1 MTINHAD
8 STSAAHPSQSHP
20 AETPETQDLNVI
32 VVGAGFGGLGVA
44 RELKQAGVDFL
55 VLEENPEVG
64 GVWWDNSYPGA
75 NCDVPSHLYSY
86 DFAPWRDIAV
96 RYPDQRAILSYLR
109 GIADRHGLRPH
120 LRLNTAV
127 AAATYCDD
135 DGRWTITTHRGEAYR
150 ADHVVWAVGQ
160 LHRPRIP
167 DIPGRSEFAGAAF
180 HSARWDHS
188 VEWAGRDVAVIGTGS
203 SGAQIVP
210 ELART
215 AARVTVY
222 QRTPAWILPKPDQR
236 FGPVT
241 RWILGHVPGAHRLY
255 RAGLYRGADLV
266 LAPIMRGGWSARP
279 ATWVARAHLRRQVP
293 DPVLRSKLA
302 PRYRIGE
309 KRILLANEF
318 YPALMQPHV
327 ELVTDPIERITADG
341 IRTADGTDR
350 HTDVIVYAT
359 GFRAPELLGGI
370 EIRGRNGV
378 HLHDRWARA
387 GRPDAFL
394 GLAVPG
400 FPNMYMI
407 AGPNSFTP
415 ANSNPSIKD
424 FQARYIVRCLELSAR
439 LGAPIEVTAPAMAT
453 YRGWLDSAIA
463 DTVWPTGVPAW
474 FKRADGEV
482 TNPWPGTVAQ
492 FGRMTRQDP
501 ASSFAPVP
509 RPQSTRTQPALSS
522 LAGKQSA

>member
-1 MTINHAD
+1 MTTDIAD
-8 STSAAHPSQSHP
+8 SPSAHTSTPRP
-20 AETPETQDLNVI
+20 AETPPETQVI
-32 VVGAGFGGLGVA
+32 VVGAGFGGLGIA

-55 VLEENPEVG
+55 VLEENREVG

-120 LRLNTAV
+120 LRLDTAV

-135 DGRWTITTHRGEAYR
+135 DGRWTITTHRGDTYR

-167 DIPGRSEFAGAAF
+167 DIPGRSEFGGAAF

-188 VEWAGRDVAVIGTGS
+188 VEWAERDVAVIGTGS

-215 AARVTVY
+215 AAQVTVY
-222 QRTPAWILPKPDQR
+222 QRTPAWILPKPGQR

-279 ATWVARAHLRRQVP
+279 AAWAARAHLRRQVP
-293 DPVLRSKLA
+293 DPALRSKLA

-309 KRILLANEF
+309 KRILLADEF

-350 HTDVIVYAT
+350 HADVIVYAT
-359 GFRAPELLGGI
+359 GFRAPELMGGI
-370 EIRGRNGV
+370 KILGRNGV
-378 HLHDRWARA
+378 NLHDWWARA
-387 GRPDAFL
+387 GRPEAFL

-415 ANSNPSIKD
+415 ANSNPSIKA
-424 FQARYIVRCLELSAR
+424 FQARYIIRCLQLSAR
-439 LGAPIEVTAPAMAT
+439 LGAPIEVTSPAMAA
-453 YRGWLDSAIA
+453 YRGWLDKAIA

-474 FKRADGEV
+474 FKRVDGAV
-482 TNPWPGTVAQ
+482 TNPWPGTAAQ
-492 FGRMTRQDP
+492 FDRMTRQDP
-501 ASSFAPVP
+501 ATSFAAAP
-509 RPQSTRTQPALSS
+509 RQQPTRTQPTLSAP
-522 LAGKQSA
+522 AGKQPA